1 MQDPRQH
8 RGAAETPQ
16 LWEAADGAPA
26 VPRTTRRARSRLRQV
41 VPAAEPER
49 PKDLAPSAVD
59 PVPRKHPEPVLLLSV
74 EEAARA
80 LGIGRSK
87 TYELISAGDLET
99 VHIGR
104 STRVPV
110 AALHDLLDRLREAGE
125 RSRMRHCTKGRAA
138 DRAVDA
144 EAEGEGRTVTET
156 GAQP

>member
-1 MQDPRQH
+1 
-8 RGAAETPQ
+8 
-16 LWEAADGAPA
+16 
-26 VPRTTRRARSRLRQV
+26 
-41 VPAAEPER
+41 
-49 PKDLAPSAVD
+49 
-59 PVPRKHPEPVLLLSV
+59 VLLLSV